1 MYLIKEVINI
11 ITYQA
16 VPSVSNYE
24 LNNLF
29 LAAWP
34 DHQWRDFNPILNQS
48 LTFVCAY
55 KANQLVG
62 FINLAWDGGIHAFI
76 LDTTVHPDVR
86 NTGIGIKLVKQ
97 AAEIAQGNDIKWLH
111 VDYEPHLK
119 IFYQKCGFRH
129 TEAGLLAL

>member
-1 MYLIKEVINI
+1 M
-11 ITYQA
+11 ITYRVA
-16 VPSVSNYE
+16 PSVSNEE

-34 DHQWRDFNPILNQS
+34 DHRWRDFNPILNRS

-55 KANQLVG
+55 HASQLVG
-62 FINLAWDGGIHAFI
+62 FVNLAWDGGIHAFI

-86 NTGIGIKLVKQ
+86 RQGIGINLVKQ
-97 AAEIAQGNDIKWLH
+97 AVEIAQDKGAKWVH

-119 IFYQKCGFRH
+119 AFYQKCGFQH
-129 TEAGLLAL
+129 TEAGLMAL